1 MPPMHVVRDLLVAV
15 RIAWNALSRNVL
27 RTSLTALGITI
38 GTSAVIATVAIGEGG
53 AAQIHEQLLML
64 GDNLVWVEAGGRTA
78 NGVRTG
84 TGTTP
89 TLVLADMHAMLQD
102 IPGLKSC
109 SAHVDASIQ
118 VIHRNHNWPT
128 THGGGYTD

>member
-1 MPPMHVVRDLLVAV
+1 MPLRSSGDGSLTSLGDVAV
-15 RIAWNALSRNVL
+15 ALRIAWGALSRNAL

-89 TLVLADMHAMLQD
+89 TA
-102 IPGLKSC
+102 
-109 SAHVDASIQ
+109 
-118 VIHRNHNWPT
+118 T
-128 THGGGYTD
+128 GGRGSPAV